1 MLSSLASRMMLRS
14 SRTSML
20 PHDHSRSLEPSSP
33 SSSSSSS
40 SLSSPPSLCD
50 HIDLIMDIL
59 KDDED
64 EDNDIDD
71 GNDGDND
78 NDDENNSSDSGRN
91 RNGHRITGA
100 GAHTITNN
108 KSNNS
113 TQSPT
118 STMDPSVV
126 VCDKKGGHSSVDFGP
141 RLPFDC
147 FAGEGNDEEE
157 TTLTVTK
164 KKKKKVVR
172 FDTVAVQETIAR
184 YEYTATEFQ
193 DTWFTREEFQAI
205 QHREYL
211 LVSNSSSS
219 SSSTPTN
226 GMFMESLQKE
236 QRRLTS
242 KESVFLEQ
250 ERQWYDEGEDML
262 DQYYYSATSHN
273 GHQYMIHDDIAIAEV
288 YLQVTHEA
296 CYLAYE
302 TARKNQH
309 DVAMMWS
316 NEESTSL
323 ELLD

>member
-1 MLSSLASRMMLRS
+1 
-14 SRTSML
+14 
-20 PHDHSRSLEPSSP
+20 
-33 SSSSSSS
+33 
-40 SLSSPPSLCD
+40 
-50 HIDLIMDIL
+50 
-59 KDDED
+59 
-64 EDNDIDD
+64 
-71 GNDGDND
+71 
-78 NDDENNSSDSGRN
+78 
-91 RNGHRITGA
+91 
-100 GAHTITNN
+100 
-108 KSNNS
+108 
-113 TQSPT
+113 
-118 STMDPSVV
+118 MDPLVV
-126 VCDKKGGHSSVDFGP
+126 YDSDKKERRKCADLGP
-141 RLPFDC
+141 PLPFDC
-147 FAGEGNDEEE
+147 NYFAGDGNDEEE

-164 KKKKKVVR
+164 KKKKKKKVVR
-172 FDTVAVQETIAR
+172 FDMVAVQETIAR

-262 DQYYYSATSHN
+262 DQHYYSATSHN

-296 CYLAYE
+296 RYLAYE